1 MKLNTETE
9 FPMNHPRK
17 AIEYPGTVSPIEKPT
32 LLKDYQ
38 NLYLQNFQGFITDP
52 NSSKQI
58 LCQLLYSVLYMT
70 QNVIMLY
77 LKYLELKF
85 SIFIA
90 GKINKTVICTKKRLE
105 AICSDFASLIC
116 LVTQDI

>member
-9 FPMNHPRK
+9 FPMNHPQK
-17 AIEYPGTVSPIEKPT
+17 ATEYPGTVSPIEKPT

-58 LCQLLYSVLYMT
+58 LC
-70 QNVIMLY
+70 
-77 LKYLELKF
+77 
-85 SIFIA
+85 
-90 GKINKTVICTKKRLE
+90 
-105 AICSDFASLIC
+105 
-116 LVTQDI
+116 